1 MYGTVSRYRLKP
13 GSEQAAIAL
22 SEELEQNPPPGYVGG
37 YTYRLDAGGDEYI
50 TASVWSD
57 RETYV
62 QNAKGQRQQ
71 QWFTRVRE
79 LLVGDPEW
87 NDGEVVFASR
97 QELSRA

>member
-13 GSEQAAIAL
+13 GWEQAAIAL
-22 SEELEQNPPPGYVGG
+22 SKDLGQNPPPGYVGG

-62 QNAKGQRQQ
+62 QNANDQQQ
-71 QWFTRVRE
+71 QWFARVRE
-79 LLVGDPEW
+79 LLVGDPQW
-87 NDGEVVFASR
+87 NDAEVVFASR
-97 QELSRA
+97 QE